1 MYHPVLCILTD
12 ATLPSFPS
20 DFRLPSCDVL
30 LKAVSSVFSHRSEH
44 RLTKRSLLAPP
55 NQDFIHLYACEFH
68 LCCLS
73 SLTLSLYG
81 FFWWF
86 PGFFFCLIIRNNKG
100 IALFPSIPMFS
111 LSYPKLHFWRFFT
124 LLAHESNVKPA
135 LCSIHW
141 RWRLCIFLPFSHNIN
156 SLYPIWI
163 IGRLTAIWKSRWCFP
178 DLPPPSL
185 SWLKGS

>member
-86 PGFFFCLIIRNNKG
+86 PGFFFFVFDYQRNSP
-100 IALFPSIPMFS
+100 FPF
-111 LSYPKLHFWRFFT
+111 RTCVFT
-124 LLAHESNVKPA
+124 LLSQVA
-135 LCSIHW
+135 
-141 RWRLCIFLPFSHNIN
+141 FLKV
-156 SLYPIWI
+156 LYPPGPWEQREACSLLHTLKMEAVYIFTI
-163 IGRLTAIWKSRWCFP
+163 
-178 DLPPPSL
+178 LP
-185 SWLKGS
+185 